1 MLKDR
6 KERGISMNRKKI
18 ISIIMMIALMV
29 TTVVPAFGAG
39 GDGTGSAEWPFNIG
53 ISNSSIETT
62 NYLLGDTKEFKI
74 GYYSNNVSGSSF
86 KGTRHIEITGPE
98 EVTDFQYSEDG
109 TSWLDISSF
118 ESEIVVST
126 SKEQKIKAAFHKA
139 GIYTIRFWLTSGN
152 EELVISRD
160 YYVSDSG
167 ISRVPSAPT
176 NLKETNRKMRFEWS
190 WGSDLSVTFNFYIDG
205 EKINDEPIS
214 TTRYNVSAYA
224 DKFTPGVHTIAVEA
238 VHMLGNE
245 SLISE
250 KAELEYTVEAPTT
263 EPQTTEAPTT
273 EPQTTE
279 PQTTEP
285 QTTEPQTTEPQT
297 TEPQTTEPQTTEP
310 QTTEAPTT
318 EPQTTESQTTE
329 PQTTEP
335 QTTEPQTTEP
345 QTTEPQTTEAPTTE
359 PQTTEP
365 QTTKS
370 PATQAT
376 TTAVKETTT
385 KITATTGKIKL
396 SKGKIKKATKKPAAK
411 KVKITFKRIKKA
423 AFYQV
428 QICRNKKFKKKKT
441 ITKKVKKTRCVFKR
455 LKPNKKY
462 YVRVR
467 AVASLNGKNIYGKWS
482 TKKKIKQKK

>member
-18 ISIIMMIALMV
+18 ISIITMIALMV

-62 NYLLGDTKEFKI
+62 NYRLGDTKEFKI
-74 GYYSNNVSGSSF
+74 GYYSDNVSGSSF

-126 SKEQKIKAAFHKA
+126 SKEQKMKAAFHKA

-245 SLISE
+245 SLVSE

-263 EPQTTEAPTT
+263 ELQTTEPQTTEL
-273 EPQTTE
+273 QTTE

-297 TEPQTTEPQTTEP
+297 TEPQTTEPQTT
-310 QTTEAPTT
+310 Q
-318 EPQTTESQTTE
+318 
-329 PQTTEP
+329 
-335 QTTEPQTTEP
+335 
-345 QTTEPQTTEAPTTE
+345 
-359 PQTTEP
+359 P

-370 PATQAT
+370 PVTQAT

-385 KITATTGKIKL
+385 KTTVETRQIKL
-396 SKGKIKKATKKPAAK
+396 SKGKIKKAVKKPAAK
-411 KVKITFKRIKKA
+411 KVKITFKKIKKA
-423 AFYQV
+423 TSYQV
-428 QICRNKKFKKKKT
+428 QICLNKKFKKKNT
-441 ITKKVKKTRCVFKR
+441 ITKRVKKTKCTFKR

-467 AVASLNGKNIYGKWS
+467 AVAKVNGKNVYGKWS
-482 TKKKIKQKK
+482 KKTKIKQKK

>member
-18 ISIIMMIALMV
+18 ISIITMIALMV

-62 NYLLGDTKEFKI
+62 NYRLGDTKEFKI
-74 GYYSNNVSGSSF
+74 GYYSDNVSGSSF

-245 SLISE
+245 SLVSE

-263 EPQTTEAPTT
+263 EPQTTEPQTTELQTTEPQTTEPQTT

-310 QTTEAPTT
+310 QTTEA
-318 EPQTTESQTTE
+318 
-329 PQTTEP
+329 
-335 QTTEPQTTEP
+335 
-345 QTTEPQTTEAPTTE
+345 
-359 PQTTEP
+359 

>member
-245 SLISE
+245 SLVSE

-263 EPQTTEAPTT
+263 ELQTTEPQTTEPQTT
-273 EPQTTE
+273 EPQTTEPQTTEPQTTEPQTTEPQTTQPQTTE

-310 QTTEAPTT
+310 QTT
-318 EPQTTESQTTE
+318 Q
-329 PQTTEP
+329 
-335 QTTEPQTTEP
+335 
-345 QTTEPQTTEAPTTE
+345 
-359 PQTTEP
+359 P

-370 PATQAT
+370 PVTQAT

-385 KITATTGKIKL
+385 KTTVETRQIKL
-396 SKGKIKKATKKPAAK
+396 SKGKIKKAVKKPAAK
-411 KVKITFKRIKKA
+411 KVEITFKKIKKA
-423 AFYQV
+423 TSYQV
-428 QICRNKKFKKKKT
+428 QICLNKKFKKKNT
-441 ITKKVKKTRCVFKR
+441 ITKRVKKTKCTFKR

-467 AVASLNGKNIYGKWS
+467 AVAKVNGKNVYGKWS
-482 TKKKIKQKK
+482 KKTKIKQKK

>member
-1 MLKDR
+1 
-6 KERGISMNRKKI
+6 MNRKKI
-18 ISIIMMIALMV
+18 ISIITMIALII
-29 TTVVPAFGAG
+29 TIIVPAFGAG

-62 NYLLGDTKEFKI
+62 NYRLGDTKEFKI
-74 GYYSNNVSGSSF
+74 GYYSDNVSGSSF

-126 SKEQKIKAAFHKA
+126 SKEQKMKAAFHKA

-245 SLISE
+245 SLVSE

-263 EPQTTEAPTT
+263 ELQTTEPQTTEPQTT
-273 EPQTTE
+273 EPQTTEPQTTELQTTE

-297 TEPQTTEPQTTEP
+297 TEPQTTQ
-310 QTTEAPTT
+310 
-318 EPQTTESQTTE
+318 
-329 PQTTEP
+329 
-335 QTTEPQTTEP
+335 
-345 QTTEPQTTEAPTTE
+345 
-359 PQTTEP
+359 P

-370 PATQAT
+370 PVTQAT

-385 KITATTGKIKL
+385 KTTVETRQIKL
-396 SKGKIKKATKKPAAK
+396 SKGKIKKAVKKPAAK
-411 KVKITFKRIKKA
+411 KVKITFKKIKKA
-423 AFYQV
+423 TSYQV
-428 QICRNKKFKKKKT
+428 QICLNKKFKKKNT
-441 ITKKVKKTRCVFKR
+441 ITKRVKKTKCTFKR

-467 AVASLNGKNIYGKWS
+467 AVAKVNGKNVYGKWS
-482 TKKKIKQKK
+482 KKTKIKQKK

>member
-1 MLKDR
+1 
-6 KERGISMNRKKI
+6 MNRKKI
-18 ISIIMMIALMV
+18 ISIITMIALII
-29 TTVVPAFGAG
+29 TIIVPAFGAG

-62 NYLLGDTKEFKI
+62 NYRLGDTKEFKI
-74 GYYSNNVSGSSF
+74 GYYSDNVSGSSF

-126 SKEQKIKAAFHKA
+126 SKEQKMKAAFHKA

-245 SLISE
+245 SLVSE

-263 EPQTTEAPTT
+263 ELQTTEPQTTELQTT
-273 EPQTTE
+273 EPQTTEPQTTEPQTTEPQTTEPQTTELQTTE

-297 TEPQTTEPQTTEP
+297 TEPQTTEPQTT
-310 QTTEAPTT
+310 Q
-318 EPQTTESQTTE
+318 
-329 PQTTEP
+329 
-335 QTTEPQTTEP
+335 
-345 QTTEPQTTEAPTTE
+345 
-359 PQTTEP
+359 P

-370 PATQAT
+370 PVTQAT

-385 KITATTGKIKL
+385 KTTVETRQIKL
-396 SKGKIKKATKKPAAK
+396 SKGKIKKAVKKPAAK
-411 KVKITFKRIKKA
+411 KVKITFKKIKKA
-423 AFYQV
+423 TSYQV
-428 QICRNKKFKKKKT
+428 QICLNKKFKKKNT
-441 ITKKVKKTRCVFKR
+441 ITKRVKKTKCTFKR

-467 AVASLNGKNIYGKWS
+467 AVAKVNGKNVYGKWS
-482 TKKKIKQKK
+482 KKTKIKQKK